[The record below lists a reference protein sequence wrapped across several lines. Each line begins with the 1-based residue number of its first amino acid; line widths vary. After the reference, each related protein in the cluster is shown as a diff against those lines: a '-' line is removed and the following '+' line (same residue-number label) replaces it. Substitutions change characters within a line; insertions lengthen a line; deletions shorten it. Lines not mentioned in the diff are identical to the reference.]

1 MNDRHKRRLE
11 SHIMEILAEL
21 MARELRD
28 PRVEGAVVT
37 AVNLN
42 HDYSVARVFVMGGE
56 ANVLIGLGK
65 AAGFLR
71 GSLGRYLKMKSAP
84 ELRFETDKSLD
95 RYNRIDGILEDG
107 QDDGESVE
115 D

>member
-11 SHIMEILAEL
+11 SHVMEVLTGL
-21 MARELRD
+21 MERDLRD

-37 AVNLN
+37 AVSLN

-56 ANVLIGLGK
+56 ANVLVGLGK

-71 GSLGRYLKMKSAP
+71 GSLSRTLKMKSAP
-84 ELRFETDKSLD
+84 ELRFEMDKSLD
-95 RYNRIDGILEDG
+95 RYNRIDGILED
-107 QDDGESVE
+107 DPPEGESAE